1 MPRTVLIVDD
11 SPTIRAFARIF
22 LKTLQ
27 VDVSEA
33 EDGAQALEAVR
44 ANRPDLCVVDVDMP
58 NMDGLTFTRE
68 VRKDPRLSSL
78 RVVLLTGDRTQ
89 EAKDKGR
96 AAGADDLVEKPI
108 NGPNFLAVVKK
119 YLEPSA

>member
-22 LKTLQ
+22 LKSLQ

-33 EDGAQALEAVR
+33 EDGQKALDAVR
-44 ANRPDLCVVDVDMP
+44 RSRPDLCVVDVDMP

-68 VRKDPRLSSL
+68 VRKDPQLSSL

-108 NGPNFLAVVKK
+108 KGPDFLAVVKK
-119 YLEPSA
+119 YLEPAA